1 MGRWIVCGLA
11 MVSIVS
17 GRVSAEELPS
27 AIDEVMAA
35 VQETPAEEES
45 PAFTVLGLEISG
57 WTELSM
63 TAGTAG
69 GDHRPMGFNY
79 QSNEF
84 LLQQNWLRV
93 DREFDGGTRLHSDWI
108 LPGADYN
115 FTRAVGL
122 FDDQDSRHGIDPVQF
137 FLSRKFDG
145 VGDGLELTLGRFFAP
160 FGVES
165 IAGPDNT
172 LVSHSYSFIYNPFT
186 QTGGLAQLA
195 VNDNLTLR
203 GGVVIGSDVFIHASN
218 TPTFLAGMHWVD
230 DDGLLSVDFLSITS
244 HGRYDA
250 LHEIHNPQVFDLV
263 VTREVS
269 DSVTVTLEGLGGY
282 EKDFPGVGTAYWYS
296 GVGYVNWALED
307 DLDAAVRLEL
317 FNDEHGNRTGSAG
330 LYTGLSVGLSYR
342 WNEHLVVR
350 PELRLDHNN
359 ESRPFDGDPMLFT
372 ATYDVIIRW

>member
-27 AIDEVMAA
+27 AIDEVLAA
-35 VQETPAEEES
+35 VQEIPAEEES

-57 WTELSM
+57 WTELSA

-137 FLSRKFDG
+137 FLSRKFDD

-165 IAGPDNT
+165 VAGPDNT

-203 GGVVIGSDVFIHASN
+203 GGVVIGSDVFIHESN

-269 DSVTVTLEGLGGY
+269 DTVTVTLEGLGGY
-282 EKDFPGVGTAYWYS
+282 EKNFPGVGTAYWYS

-317 FNDEHGNRTGSAG
+317 FNDEHGNRTGAAG
-330 LYTGLSVGLSYR
+330 LYTGLSGGLSYR

-372 ATYDVIIRW
+372 ATADVIIRW

>member
-17 GRVSAEELPS
+17 GRVSAEEMPS

-35 VQETPAEEES
+35 VQETPDEEES

>member
-1 MGRWIVCGLA
+1 
-11 MVSIVS
+11 
-17 GRVSAEELPS
+17 
-27 AIDEVMAA
+27 
-35 VQETPAEEES
+35 
-45 PAFTVLGLEISG
+45 
-57 WTELSM
+57 
-63 TAGTAG
+63 
-69 GDHRPMGFNY
+69 
-79 QSNEF
+79 
-84 LLQQNWLRV
+84 
-93 DREFDGGTRLHSDWI
+93 
-108 LPGADYN
+108 
-115 FTRAVGL
+115 
-122 FDDQDSRHGIDPVQF
+122 
-137 FLSRKFDG
+137 
-145 VGDGLELTLGRFFAP
+145 
-160 FGVES
+160 
-165 IAGPDNT
+165 
-172 LVSHSYSFIYNPFT
+172 
-186 QTGGLAQLA
+186 
-195 VNDNLTLR
+195 
-203 GGVVIGSDVFIHASN
+203 
-218 TPTFLAGMHWVD
+218 MHWVD

-296 GVGYVNWALED
+296 GVGYVNWALAD

>member
-1 MGRWIVCGLA
+1 MGRWIVWGVA

-17 GRVSAEELPS
+17 GRVSAEEMPS

-35 VQETPAEEES
+35 VQETPDEEES